1 MSELTTYGDISEE
14 TGVYLNKPFLDRAL
28 PVMYTAQFAQTL
40 HMPKNAS
47 QRLKARRYNP
57 LSAEPKK
64 LVEGVTP
71 RADNVST
78 TDVYF
83 NLEQFGNV
91 LRLTDV
97 VADTH
102 EDPVLQQYTELLG
115 EQAGEM
121 MERIRIAK
129 LLAGTNVYYA
139 NGESRSEVNTT
150 VNKAMDDPHSPF
162 VDGSRWYVADGSTLY
177 DVTGLR
183 KTPLVTG
190 LSAGLRLAWCKLAD
204 AIYWSNGVQK
214 GRIGGGAAKRWGGF
228 AFSSDVRE
236 NAEYLEPPAGTVLAA
251 FGGRIWI
258 GVDDEI
264 LYTVPGFP
272 HHIRRGSCRLPRQ
285 SSAVRMIAPVDDGFY
300 ISTEDRITFVS
311 GWDVAQMTQTVV
323 SHEPVIPRMFLPV
336 LASDVVPRLNPVRGV
351 LWATARGLELGISQ
365 GNILKLTANEV
376 AINVTASGG
385 AMLRLPRRVVALYHA

>member
-150 VNKAMDDPHSPF
+150 VNKAMLRRMAEILKVNRAKRITKLEQSTPRFNTVNVKPCYVAIVHPYMSKDLVDIDGFKRVEDYGSVSSWANEIGAFEDLRFIEMDLLGPWTDAGGAATATLHSTG
-162 VDGSRWYVADGSTLY
+162 GSKCDVFPILAFGANAYADVALKGYSTKNADGSGNLITP
-177 DVTGLR
+177 VTIMALNPNVPRDGD
-183 KTPLVTG
+183 PLG
-190 LSAGLRLAWCKLAD
+190 
-204 AIYWSNGVQK
+204 Q
-214 GRIGGGAAKRWGGF
+214 
-228 AFSSDVRE
+228 
-236 NAEYLEPPAGTVLAA
+236 
-251 FGGRIWI
+251 
-258 GVDDEI
+258 
-264 LYTVPGFP
+264 
-272 HHIRRGSCRLPRQ
+272 RGS
-285 SSAVRMIAPVDDGFY
+285 VGYKFY
-300 ISTEDRITFVS
+300 WAGGIIQDL
-311 GWDVAQMTQTVV
+311 
-323 SHEPVIPRMFLPV
+323 FL
-336 LASDVVPRLNPVRGV
+336 LRG
-351 LWATARGLELGISQ
+351 
-365 GNILKLTANEV
+365 EV
-376 AINVTASGG
+376 AVN
-385 AMLRLPRRVVALYHA
+385 R